1 MTIKGNI
8 GEWSEIYTLFKVLG
22 DKALYAGD
30 ESLERISEVI
40 YPVIK
45 VLRTESNGSFEYCI
59 NDDIVFVTSRDELL
73 LRIKVSKF
81 THQAGIVF
89 EKIMANKLIPN
100 NTTFE
105 IPEIEEFMR
114 EIKSVSLKASSS
126 QKTDIT
132 IKVHDTKTNQQPIL
146 GFSIKSQLGSPST
159 LLNAGKTTNFTY
171 KVKGLNSIQ
180 LKDIN
185 NINGKNKI
193 INRVKK
199 IIELDGEFVF
209 ERVDKQEFSN
219 NLILI
224 DSSLPQILSN
234 MLISFYSSNHST
246 IKDLV
251 DDIEVS
257 NPLVFDSSLGH
268 KFYTYKIK
276 KMLTD
281 IALGLMPSKVW
292 SGTYDATGGYLVVK
306 ENGQILCYHIYNRN
320 DFENYLFFNTKL
332 ETASTSRYDFG
343 ELYEENENMYFKLN
357 LQIRFIK

>member
-1 MTIKGNI
+1 MTVKGNI
-8 GEWSEIYTLFKVLG
+8 GEWSEIYTLFKILG
-22 DKALYAGD
+22 DKTLYAGD
-30 ESLERISEVI
+30 EYLEKVRDVM
-40 YPVIK
+40 YPVIR
-45 VLRTESNGSFEYCI
+45 VLRTESNGSFEYSI
-59 NDDIVFVTSRDELL
+59 DDDIVLITSRDELL
-73 LRIKVSKF
+73 LRLKVSEFAK
-81 THQAGIVF
+81 QAQKVF
-89 EKIMANKLIPN
+89 DNIKNKPKSSA
-100 NTTFE
+100 FE
-105 IPEIEEFMR
+105 MLEIEEFM
-114 EIKSVSLKASSS
+114 KKVHCSSLKASSS

-132 IKVHDTKTNQQPIL
+132 IKIHDSKTNQQPIL

-171 KVKGLNSIQ
+171 RINGLNAIQ
-180 LKDIN
+180 IKDIN
-185 NINGKNKI
+185 SIDGKKKI
-193 INRVKK
+193 INRVNK
-199 IIELDGEFVF
+199 IIELGGEFVF

-224 DSSLPQILSN
+224 DSSLPLILSN
-234 MLISFYSSNHST
+234 MLVNFYVSNHST

-251 DDIEVS
+251 EDIEVS

-306 ENGQILCYHIYNRN
+306 KNGQILCYHIYNRN

-332 ETASTSRYDFG
+332 ETASTSKYDFG
-343 ELYEENENMYFKLN
+343 ELYEENGNIYFKLN
-357 LQIRFIK
+357 LQIRFSK